1 MKIADHLKSTCL
13 IPITNLGHQYIV
25 LGKLWINKNKVM
37 LGMAEDHIIYMQG
50 CCDHDE
56 ALISTLSLK
65 PQTTES
71 QSDDK
76 PHTATFSTFPI
87 KQIKVETLAAA
98 TTPLTP
104 ASAISSAFKI
114 KKKMKP
120 KLNTEIANLTPILD
134 DEELK
139 LQDIAEMTALSFHP
153 LVI

>member
-1 MKIADHLKSTCL
+1 
-13 IPITNLGHQYIV
+13 
-25 LGKLWINKNKVM
+25 
-37 LGMAEDHIIYMQG
+37 MAEDHIIYMQSR
-50 CCDHDE
+50 CDHDE

-104 ASAISSAFKI
+104 ASAISPAFKI

-139 LQDIAEMTALSFHP
+139 LQDIAEITAPSFHP